1 MVTRCEKPC
10 FVFASGASAKDR
22 KFGKLEIS
30 WQRRSELFR
39 PVITAECNLIRR
51 YSRFG
56 PVPFQY
62 ILRTRKKLNPWFV
75 LRGGETG
82 KMYFLNVSRILS
94 FDNDSALPY
103 LLSQALSVYSEKE
116 VSRKKTSTNYIFN
129 ALGTESKEFITF
141 YFSSIRVD
149 RLLFITIV

>member
-94 FDNDSALPY
+94 FEITTLPY
-103 LLSQALSVYSEKE
+103 LISMSQALSVYSEKE
-116 VSRKKTSTNYIFN
+116 VSRKKTSTSYIFN
-129 ALGTESKEFITF
+129 ALGTESKKFITF
-141 YFSSIRVD
+141 YFSSID
-149 RLLFITIV
+149 WLLFITIV

>member
-56 PVPFQY
+56 PVPIQY

-94 FDNDSALPY
+94 FEITTLPY
-103 LLSQALSVYSEKE
+103 LISCRKHLAFI
-116 VSRKKTSTNYIFN
+116 RKKKSRGRK
-129 ALGTESKEFITF
+129 LQ
-141 YFSSIRVD
+141 R
-149 RLLFITIV
+149 TIYLTH